1 MMPKPTLTTIS
12 RDEALEI
19 HSRALDL
26 LSRVGVRFEDI
37 GVAKILLDAGATR
50 ADDRVLVPEEMVN
63 EALKNAPKKIDF
75 YDRDGKKVAT
85 LGDGALIFNPGS
97 AAIKI
102 LDYGATEPRT
112 PTLEDLKNLVV
123 VVENL
128 EFIDAQS
135 TALVPDDT
143 PIEIRDAVRLY
154 PILRYSRK
162 PVITGA
168 FTVENLPVMLEM
180 LKVVREDA
188 WRRPFT
194 IFDACPS
201 PPLSWSKVTSR
212 NVIDLAKAGI
222 PSEIVSMP
230 GLGATAPVTI
240 VGAAILHH
248 AEVLS
253 GIVLAQM
260 VSKGAPVI
268 YGGSPALMHLRY
280 GTPLIVA
287 PESLLVSLIYRDLA
301 RFLELPSHTYMGL
314 SDSKLVDYQA
324 GAEEAYSA
332 LAAALAGFD
341 VVSGPGMLE
350 FESVQSLEK
359 LVLDNEV
366 CGLVKRVSRGFG
378 ISAEEIAIEVIEETL
393 LRKGGNFLLHP
404 HTRRYLRR
412 EVHVPRV
419 WDATPRS
426 RWGMRSVYDEAHT
439 TVTKLLKEGSYHE
452 LSPDVLAELNKV
464 YERLWKRAASEPKY
478 V

>member
-1 MMPKPTLTTIS
+1 MPKPSLTILS

-26 LSRVGVRFEDI
+26 LSRVGVKFEDPE
-37 GVAKILLDAGATR
+37 VANILLEFGATR
-50 ADDRVLVPEEMVN
+50 NNGRILIPEEIVS
-63 EALKNAPKKIDF
+63 EALKKTPKKIDL
-75 YDRDGKKVAT
+75 YDRDGKRVAT
-85 LGDGALIFNPGS
+85 LGDGALVFNPGS
-97 AAIKI
+97 AAIRI
-102 LDYGATEPRT
+102 LDYGAVEPRT
-112 PTLEDLKNLVV
+112 PTLEDLRNLVI
-123 VVENL
+123 VVESL
-128 EFIDAQS
+128 DFIEAQS
-135 TALVPDDT
+135 TALVPSDA

-162 PVITGA
+162 PIVTGA
-168 FTVENLPVMLEM
+168 FTVENMPAMLEM

-188 WRRPFT
+188 WRRPFA

-212 NVIDLAKAGI
+212 NIVDLARAGV

-230 GLGATAPVTI
+230 GLGATAPVT
-240 VGAAILHH
+240 VAGATTLHH

-253 GIVLAQM
+253 GIVLAQS

-268 YGGSPALMHLRY
+268 YGGSPTLMHPRF
-280 GTPLIVA
+280 GTTLIVA
-287 PESLLVSLIYRDLA
+287 PESVLVSLAYRDLA
-301 RFLELPSHTYMGL
+301 KFFGLPTHTYMAL
-314 SDSKLVDYQA
+314 SDSKLVDYQS

-332 LAAALAGFD
+332 LLATLAGFD

-366 CGLVKRVSRGFG
+366 CGLMKRIQKGFEMG
-378 ISAEEIAIEVIEETL
+378 INEIATEVIEETV

-404 HTRRYLRR
+404 HTRKYLRKD
-412 EVHVPRV
+412 VHIPSV
-419 WDATPRS
+419 WDSTPRS
-426 RWGMRSVYDEAHT
+426 RWSKRSVYDEAHIA
-439 TVTKLLKEGSYHE
+439 VVKLLKDGTHHE
-452 LSPDVLAELNKV
+452 LSPDVLNELNKI
-464 YERLWKRAASEPKY
+464 YEELWMKAGSKPKY

>member
-1 MMPKPTLTTIS
+1 MPRPTLTVLS

-19 HSRALDL
+19 HGRALSL
-26 LSRVGVRFEDI
+26 LSRVGVKFEDPE
-37 GVAKILLDAGATR
+37 VAKILLDAGATESNG
-50 ADDRVLVPEEMVN
+50 RVVMPEEMVS
-63 EALKNAPKKIDF
+63 EALRNAPKKIDL
-75 YDRDGKKVAT
+75 YDRDGRRVAT

-102 LDYGATEPRT
+102 LDYGAAEPRT
-112 PTLEDLKNLVV
+112 PTLEDLRNLVV

-128 EFIDAQS
+128 DFIEAQS
-135 TALVPDDT
+135 TALVPGDA
-143 PIEIRDAVRLY
+143 PMEIRDAVRLY

-162 PVITGA
+162 PIVTGA
-168 FTVENLPVMLEM
+168 FTVENMSVMLEM
-180 LKVVREDA
+180 LKAVREDA
-188 WRRPFT
+188 WKRPFT

-212 NVIDLAKAGI
+212 NVVDLAAVGV
-222 PSEIVSMP
+222 PSEIISMP
-230 GLGATAPVTI
+230 GLGATAPVTVAGAI
-240 VGAAILHH
+240 VQHH

-253 GIVLAQM
+253 GVVLAQAA
-260 VSKGAPVI
+260 SKGAPVI
-268 YGGSPALMHLRY
+268 YGGSPTLTHPRF

-287 PESLLVSLIYRDLA
+287 PEPLLISLAYRDLA
-301 RFLELPSHTYMGL
+301 RFLDLPAHTYMGL

-378 ISAEEIAIEVIEETL
+378 LSLDEVATEVIEETV
-393 LRKGGNFLLHP
+393 LRRGGNFLPHQ
-404 HTRRYLRR
+404 HTRKYLRR
-412 EVHVPRV
+412 EVHIPRI
-419 WDATPRS
+419 WDSTPRS
-426 RWGMRSVYDEAHT
+426 RWGGGSVYDEAHDA
-439 TVTKLLKEGSYHE
+439 VTKLLEEGARHE
-452 LSPDVLAELNKV
+452 LSPEVLAELNKV
-464 YERLWKRAASEPKY
+464 YEKLWRKAGSEPKY
-478 V
+478 I